1 MTAAPTSLDGAERSR
16 TLTVWP
22 ARRRAMAVER
32 PAMPPPTMRMVS
44 EGGGDIDARRSSCM
58 IWETVDTRAKAG

>member
-1 MTAAPTSLDGAERSR
+1 
-16 TLTVWP
+16 
-22 ARRRAMAVER
+22 MAVER
-32 PAMPPPTMRMVS
+32 PAMPPPTMRIVS